1 MHLCILTALVTEHS
15 LLEHAML
22 LSHGKITYSTVITG
36 GFTLFLKWYSSLE

>member
-22 LSHGKITYSTVITG
+22 LSHGKITVITG
-36 GFTLFLKWYSSLE
+36 GFTLLLKWYSSLE